1 MNNGHRLLALIL
13 SGMSF
18 GGGGSVLGLALNCIH
33 VQKLCFPTTLQIS
46 ILDVLTCLTALERS
60 ELERNRSY
68 LIFLTSSIAT
78 TALFVDNNIIFA
90 LFSSSRIERKL
101 YILVI
106 KEGRTLT
113 LHWLT
118 VLVQVDLDDT

>member
-18 GGGGSVLGLALNCIH
+18 GGGGSVLGFALNCIH
-33 VQKLCFPTTLQIS
+33 VQKLCFPTTLHIS

-90 LFSSSRIERKL
+90 LFSSSRIERKV

>member
-18 GGGGSVLGLALNCIH
+18 GGGGSVLGFALNCIH
-33 VQKLCFPTTLQIS
+33 VQKFCFPTTLQIS

-90 LFSSSRIERKL
+90 LFSSSRIERKV

-106 KEGRTLT
+106 KEGRSLT